1 MADDK
6 QIITEEPEEN
16 NSADEVVETP
26 ANLKLRLE
34 ACPKC
39 EYKRQPWDEKFVSPF
54 ECPKCGVVY
63 ALALEELERLD
74 RGRQLQAE
82 AEAEA
87 LRRQAQENTV
97 AGKGSGGA
105 MFAGESRSKWIVL
118 IVLVVVGVLVAFLLR

>member
-6 QIITEEPEEN
+6 QIITKEIEEEN
-16 NSADEVVETP
+16 SAEVVETP

-63 ALALEELERLD
+63 ALALEELERLN
-74 RGRQLQAE
+74 RGKQLQDE

-87 LRRQAQENTV
+87 LRRQAQELSA

-105 MFAGESRSKWIVL
+105 MFAGEARSMWIA
-118 IVLVVVGVLVAFLLR
+118 LVFVILLGVLAAFFLW